1 MVLVRHTLL
10 LQNYMSRVEVIIP
23 MPRLMFSGKLQ
34 VKGTDTGNEYI
45 DAHLSDASCKTR
57 RRSSIFLKKTKHEV
71 TFIASQ
77 ILSNIYCMLY
87 LTEMK
92 VRPRFVSQNDGHFP
106 LAPWFRRSL
115 RPVRIQISDEG
126 ITVWQ
131 PFANVWPCYDLHGFS
146 AQCSSGWRHANQS
159 DESYSCRRQ
168 KEFSFPVVN
177 FVFVIGTSLTY

>member
-1 MVLVRHTLL
+1 MRHVK
-10 LQNYMSRVEVIIP
+10 QEDEV
-23 MPRLMFSGKLQ
+23 
-34 VKGTDTGNEYI
+34 
-45 DAHLSDASCKTR
+45 A
-57 RRSSIFLKKTKHEV
+57 FLKKKTKHEV

-106 LAPWFRRSL
+106 LAQYVFRFLMKVSPYGNL
-115 RPVRIQISDEG
+115 LQTYGHATIFMVSQH
-126 ITVWQ
+126 
-131 PFANVWPCYDLHGFS
+131 NVLLDGAMLIRVMR
-146 AQCSSGWRHANQS
+146 AT
-159 DESYSCRRQ
+159 SCRRQ